1 MNSRGFVVS
10 FLLILLP
17 GLLAV
22 VFAISWLLGFFMIE
36 SKVTTLCLKNQ
47 IELQELSK
55 TVILRLFKLNPKAK
69 KLRAQYA
76 LALKRHQ
83 VALASGNPAAI
94 AVSRAQLD
102 LVFHQRQLLGL
113 EQRTEIQTVNN
124 RILSSLADFEKNLI
138 EQNQIQRASFQSFL
152 DIKIEP
158 LTYKKTRLAVEP
170 VDLDVAPVYQLT
182 KNFIEDQTMSFSW
195 RLQINSDAV
204 TRHFFAFKQNFT
216 KGCATTINSKEVP
229 WTVVLKRDK
238 SF

>member
-1 MNSRGFVVS
+1 MS

-17 GLLAV
+17 VLLAF

-36 SKVTTLCLKNQ
+36 SKVTALCLKNQ

-69 KLRAQYA
+69 KLRTQYL
-76 LALKRHQ
+76 LALKRYQ

-94 AVSRAQLD
+94 AVSKAQLD
-102 LVFHQRQLLGL
+102 LIFQQRQLLEL

-124 RILSSLADFEKNLI
+124 RILSSLAEFEKDLT
-138 EQNQIQRASFQSFL
+138 EQNQIQKASFQSFL
-152 DIKIEP
+152 NIKIEP

-170 VDLDVAPVYQLT
+170 VDQDVAPVYQLS

-195 RLQINSDAV
+195 RFHINSEAV
-204 TRHFFAFKQNFT
+204 TRHFFPFKQNFT
-216 KGCATTINSKEVP
+216 KGCATTINSKEAP
-229 WTVVLKRDK
+229 WTIVLTRDK
-238 SF
+238 FF